1 MTIREHYGRLM
12 RRITL
17 GIGVSVMSIAGILMW
32 RFPAL
37 RSIFGGLVASAI
49 VAIPAIY
56 IVKTRFLC
64 PRCGANM
71 NNVQREQTR
80 TEGRQQ
86 GSTEWVDPGL
96 MFWQRW
102 NACPQCGV
110 GFDEPYKPI
119 SG

>member
-1 MTIREHYGRLM
+1 VTIRDYFQRLM

-17 GIGVSVMSIAGILMW
+17 GIGVSVMVIAGILIW
-32 RFPAL
+32 RYPNMPSAVL
-37 RSIFGGLVASAI
+37 ALVAGAI
-49 VAIPAIY
+49 VSVPTIY

-71 NNVQREQTR
+71 DKLRRGQIRAEQRGQVL
-80 TEGRQQ
+80 TERA
-86 GSTEWVDPGL
+86 DPGL
-96 MFWQRW
+96 MFWVRW

-110 GFDEPYKPI
+110 SFDAEYGSI